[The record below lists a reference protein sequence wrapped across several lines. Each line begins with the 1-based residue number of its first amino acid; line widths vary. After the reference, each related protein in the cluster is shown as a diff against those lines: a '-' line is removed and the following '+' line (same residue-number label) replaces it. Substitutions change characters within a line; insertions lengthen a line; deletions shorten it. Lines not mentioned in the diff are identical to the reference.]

1 MRKISDFLLAN
12 PRLIGIMI
20 IAALWLLTYCT
31 SRDINQLK
39 QTQVTIK
46 DAVPCVYRKSEWVS
60 VDKFQRDEKKY
71 ICFDMASETVPV
83 QLTFSLYKN
92 DEVLLHSYTRAD
104 EFMEG
109 FNAFEIEALPG
120 KHMIIIKYS
129 RPSLAKVYFVVTE
142 E

>member
-1 MRKISDFLLAN
+1 
-12 PRLIGIMI
+12 
-20 IAALWLLTYCT
+20 
-31 SRDINQLK
+31 
-39 QTQVTIK
+39 
-46 DAVPCVYRKSEWVS
+46 
-60 VDKFQRDEKKY
+60 
-71 ICFDMASETVPV
+71 MASETVPV